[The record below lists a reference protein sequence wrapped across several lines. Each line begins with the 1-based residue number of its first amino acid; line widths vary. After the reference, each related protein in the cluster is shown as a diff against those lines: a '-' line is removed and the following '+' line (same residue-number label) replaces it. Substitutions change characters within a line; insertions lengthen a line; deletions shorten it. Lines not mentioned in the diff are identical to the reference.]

1 MNVPLGLGWNGATRY
16 QFTSIHTTTR
26 RRGEHSLKPIKK
38 ESKTMFDGI
47 TKMLNLA
54 RLVKENMAD
63 LELLVELLNIRV
75 ESLTEEND
83 RLIKENKALRQF
95 LSGQDE

>member
-1 MNVPLGLGWNGATRY
+1 
-16 QFTSIHTTTR
+16 
-26 RRGEHSLKPIKK
+26 
-38 ESKTMFDGI
+38 MFEGI

-54 RLVKENMAD
+54 RLVKEQMAD
-63 LELLVELLNIRV
+63 LELLVDLLNIRI

>member
-1 MNVPLGLGWNGATRY
+1 
-16 QFTSIHTTTR
+16 
-26 RRGEHSLKPIKK
+26 
-38 ESKTMFDGI
+38 MFDGI
-47 TKMLNLA
+47 KKLLNLT
-54 RLVKENMAD
+54 RLVKEQMAD

-95 LSGQDE
+95 LSGQDEGQNELARVSAPVLA

>member
-1 MNVPLGLGWNGATRY
+1 
-16 QFTSIHTTTR
+16 
-26 RRGEHSLKPIKK
+26 
-38 ESKTMFDGI
+38 MFEGI

-54 RLVKENMAD
+54 RLVKEQMAD

-75 ESLTEEND
+75 ESLTEENG

>member
-1 MNVPLGLGWNGATRY
+1 
-16 QFTSIHTTTR
+16 
-26 RRGEHSLKPIKK
+26 
-38 ESKTMFDGI
+38 MFEGI

-54 RLVKENMAD
+54 RLVKGNMAD
-63 LELLVELLNIRV
+63 LELLVELLNIRI

>member
-1 MNVPLGLGWNGATRY
+1 
-16 QFTSIHTTTR
+16 
-26 RRGEHSLKPIKK
+26 
-38 ESKTMFDGI
+38 MFDGI

-63 LELLVELLNIRV
+63 LELLVDLLNIRV

>member
-1 MNVPLGLGWNGATRY
+1 MNVLLGLGWNGEIRY
-16 QFTSIHTTTR
+16 RSTSIHTTTR
-26 RRGEHSLKPIKK
+26 RRGEHSRKPIKK

-47 TKMLNLA
+47 KKLLNLT
-54 RLVKENMAD
+54 RLVKEQMAD

-75 ESLTEEND
+75 DSLTEEND

>member
-1 MNVPLGLGWNGATRY
+1 
-16 QFTSIHTTTR
+16 
-26 RRGEHSLKPIKK
+26 
-38 ESKTMFDGI
+38 MFDGI
-47 TKMLNLA
+47 TRLLNLT
-54 RLVKENMAD
+54 RLVKEQMAD

-95 LSGQDE
+95 RSGQDE

>member
-1 MNVPLGLGWNGATRY
+1 
-16 QFTSIHTTTR
+16 
-26 RRGEHSLKPIKK
+26 
-38 ESKTMFDGI
+38 MFDGI
-47 TKMLNLA
+47 TKLLNLT
-54 RLVKENMAD
+54 RLVKEQMAD
-63 LELLVELLNIRV
+63 LELLVELLNRRI

>member
-1 MNVPLGLGWNGATRY
+1 MTVLLAYASKGATRY
-16 QFTSIHTTTR
+16 RSTSIHTTTR

-47 TKMLNLA
+47 KKLLNLT
-54 RLVKENMAD
+54 RLVKEQMTD
-63 LELLVELLNIRV
+63 LELLVELLNKRI
-75 ESLTEEND
+75 EYLDNEND
-83 RLIKENKALRQF
+83 ELRKDNRRLHQF

>member
-1 MNVPLGLGWNGATRY
+1 
-16 QFTSIHTTTR
+16 
-26 RRGEHSLKPIKK
+26 
-38 ESKTMFDGI
+38 MFDGI
-47 TKMLNLA
+47 KKMLNLA
-54 RLVKENMAD
+54 RLVKEQMND

>member
-1 MNVPLGLGWNGATRY
+1 
-16 QFTSIHTTTR
+16 
-26 RRGEHSLKPIKK
+26 
-38 ESKTMFDGI
+38 MFDGI
-47 TKMLNLA
+47 TRLLKLT
-54 RLVKENMAD
+54 RLVKEQMAD

>member
-1 MNVPLGLGWNGATRY
+1 
-16 QFTSIHTTTR
+16 
-26 RRGEHSLKPIKK
+26 
-38 ESKTMFDGI
+38 MFDGI
-47 TKMLNLA
+47 TRLLNLT
-54 RLVKENMAD
+54 RLVKEQMAD

-75 ESLTEEND
+75 ESLTEENG

>member
-1 MNVPLGLGWNGATRY
+1 
-16 QFTSIHTTTR
+16 
-26 RRGEHSLKPIKK
+26 
-38 ESKTMFDGI
+38 MFDGI
-47 TKMLNLA
+47 KRLLNLT
-54 RLVKENMAD
+54 RLVKEQMTD

-75 ESLTEEND
+75 ESLTEEYD

>member
-1 MNVPLGLGWNGATRY
+1 MT
-16 QFTSIHTTTR
+16 
-26 RRGEHSLKPIKK
+26 
-38 ESKTMFDGI
+38 
-47 TKMLNLA
+47 
-54 RLVKENMAD
+54 D

>member
-1 MNVPLGLGWNGATRY
+1 
-16 QFTSIHTTTR
+16 
-26 RRGEHSLKPIKK
+26 
-38 ESKTMFDGI
+38 MFDGI
-47 TKMLNLA
+47 TKLLNLT
-54 RLVKENMAD
+54 RLVKEQMAD

>member
-1 MNVPLGLGWNGATRY
+1 
-16 QFTSIHTTTR
+16 
-26 RRGEHSLKPIKK
+26 
-38 ESKTMFDGI
+38 
-47 TKMLNLA
+47 MLNLA
-54 RLVKENMAD
+54 RLVKEQMVD

>member
-1 MNVPLGLGWNGATRY
+1 
-16 QFTSIHTTTR
+16 
-26 RRGEHSLKPIKK
+26 
-38 ESKTMFDGI
+38 MFDGI
-47 TKMLNLA
+47 KRLLNLV
-54 RLVKENMAD
+54 RLIKQNMTD
-63 LELLVELLNIRV
+63 LELLVDLLNIRV

>member
-1 MNVPLGLGWNGATRY
+1 
-16 QFTSIHTTTR
+16 
-26 RRGEHSLKPIKK
+26 
-38 ESKTMFDGI
+38 MFDGI
-47 TKMLNLA
+47 TRLLNLT
-54 RLVKENMAD
+54 RLVKEQMAD
-63 LELLVELLNIRV
+63 LELLVELLNKRV

>member
-1 MNVPLGLGWNGATRY
+1 
-16 QFTSIHTTTR
+16 
-26 RRGEHSLKPIKK
+26 
-38 ESKTMFDGI
+38 MFDGI

-54 RLVKENMAD
+54 RLVKEQMAD

>member
-1 MNVPLGLGWNGATRY
+1 
-16 QFTSIHTTTR
+16 
-26 RRGEHSLKPIKK
+26 
-38 ESKTMFDGI
+38 MFDGI
-47 TKMLNLA
+47 TRLLNLT
-54 RLVKENMAD
+54 RLVKEQMAD

-75 ESLTEEND
+75 ESLTGEND